1 MKPALLSVV
10 AAEQVGPY
18 TLLRVDRGAVDP
30 GIPGQFFML
39 TPPGRLLPRP
49 MSLCTAPAGELGF
62 LIDAIG
68 PGTRALCA
76 VRPGDVVPVLGPLGN
91 GFDLGVPRPLLVG
104 GGIGIAPFPYLFEQL
119 ERLSGCQ
126 PQALLGFRSA
136 WHAEAAALV
145 PNAEVVL
152 EPTFVTEAMPSGH
165 DVLACGPEPM
175 LAAVRETRAGRAA
188 RVGGADGLRVRGV
201 LWLRRRDR
209 RPAETTLCGRTGAM
223 RLLNA
228 SGCLDALTAPEV
240 ARSLDAFVTKTVTPL
255 PREGN
260 APVRIA
266 ETDAGM
272 LNSIGLANPG
282 RVTFLDETLPRLREL
297 GVPLWVSVGGFAAHE
312 YAETCA
318 QVHDVTLELNLSCP
332 NVDEAPESA
341 AEIVAACRAVTTLPL
356 YAKLSPANWDIG
368 EVARAV
374 EAAGADGL
382 TLVNTIRGSALDER
396 TLAPKLGPAVGGYS
410 GPALKPIALA
420 AVYACRRAT
429 QLPIVGMGGVM
440 TGRDVLE
447 LVAVGA
453 NDVAL
458 GTVLFRDPDAP
469 ARVRAE
475 LAAEIAALGVAD
487 VDDIRGVAHEG
498 GLRDVATSGRF
509 ARIE

>member
-1 MKPALLSVV
+1 
-10 AAEQVGPY
+10 
-18 TLLRVDRGAVDP
+18 
-30 GIPGQFFML
+30 
-39 TPPGRLLPRP
+39 
-49 MSLCTAPAGELGF
+49 
-62 LIDAIG
+62 
-68 PGTRALCA
+68 
-76 VRPGDVVPVLGPLGN
+76 
-91 GFDLGVPRPLLVG
+91 
-104 GGIGIAPFPYLFEQL
+104 
-119 ERLSGCQ
+119 
-126 PQALLGFRSA
+126 
-136 WHAEAAALV
+136 
-145 PNAEVVL
+145 
-152 EPTFVTEAMPSGH
+152 
-165 DVLACGPEPM
+165 
-175 LAAVRETRAGRAA
+175 
-188 RVGGADGLRVRGV
+188 
-201 LWLRRRDR
+201 
-209 RPAETTLCGRTGAM
+209 M

-282 RVTFLDETLPRLREL
+282 RDAFIADTWPRLHEL

-318 QVHDVTLELNLSCP
+318 QLRDVTIELNLSCP

-341 AEIVAACRAVTTLPL
+341 VEIVAACRAATTLPL
-356 YAKLSPANWDIG
+356 FAKLSPANWDIG
-368 EVARAV
+368 ELARAV

-382 TLVNTIRGSALDER
+382 SLVNTIRGAALDEQ
-396 TLAPKLGPAVGGYS
+396 TLAPKLGTAVGGYS

-440 TGRDVLE
+440 TGRDALE

-458 GTVLFRDPDAP
+458 GTVLFRDPDA
-469 ARVRAE
+469 ATRIRAE
-475 LAAEIAALGVAD
+475 LSAEIAALGVAD
-487 VDDIRGVAHEG
+487 VDDIRGVALEG
-498 GLRDVATSGRF
+498 GLQDVATAGKF